1 MNLLNRF
8 RRKSKYGN
16 HVFTFPDGRKLFQI
30 KEEYFDKLPASKLR
44 TIQENSNYIAFLGI
58 SKSTLEAGHRM
69 IKNRI
74 YEIGLLLTKRDKTEL
89 NTKIEE
95 CKKLIDGID
104 TTRKEYDATNEA
116 IMVSTFDLFYYFEGE
131 DIFRTTDETL
141 EMKRHYLNEY
151 PYFRN
156 FFFQKLNGHLSD
168 FKVTYQ
174 NCINF
179 ALAQTAIQ
187 EVVKD
192 LNLTDISE
200 SKIS

>member
-1 MNLLNRF
+1 MFNWFKKKATR
-8 RRKSKYGN
+8 YGD
-16 HVFTFPDGRKLFQI
+16 HVFTFPDGRKLYQI
-30 KEEYFDKLPASKLR
+30 KEDYFEKLPAAKLR

-69 IKNRI
+69 IKDKI
-74 YEIGLLLTKRDKTEL
+74 YEIGLLSQKRDKTEL
-89 NTKIEE
+89 NKTIEDA
-95 CKKLIDGID
+95 KKLIEGID
-104 TTRKEYDATNEA
+104 TTRKEYDGMNEA
-116 IMVSTFDLFYYFEGE
+116 IMVSTFDLFYFFEGE
-131 DIFRTTDETL
+131 DIFSTNEETL
-141 EMKRHYLNEY
+141 ELKRHYLNEY

-168 FKVTYQ
+168 FKITYQ

-192 LNLTDISE
+192 LSLTDISE
-200 SKIS
+200 SKTS

>member
-1 MNLLNRF
+1 MFNWFKKKATR
-8 RRKSKYGN
+8 YGD
-16 HVFTFPDGRKLFQI
+16 HVFTFPDGRKLYQI
-30 KEEYFDKLPASKLR
+30 KEDYFEKLPAAKLR

-69 IKNRI
+69 IKDKI
-74 YEIGLLLTKRDKTEL
+74 YEIGLLSQKRDKTEL
-89 NTKIEE
+89 NKTIEDA
-95 CKKLIDGID
+95 KKLIEGID
-104 TTRKEYDATNEA
+104 TTRKEYDGMNEA
-116 IMVSTFDLFYYFEGE
+116 IMVSTFDLFYFFDGE
-131 DIFRTTDETL
+131 DIFRTNEETL
-141 EMKRHYLNEY
+141 ELKRHYLNEY

-168 FKVTYQ
+168 FKITYQ

-192 LNLTDISE
+192 LSLTDISE
-200 SKIS
+200 SKTS

>member
-1 MNLLNRF
+1 MFNWFKKKATR
-8 RRKSKYGN
+8 YGD
-16 HVFTFPDGRKLFQI
+16 HVFTFPDGKKLYQI
-30 KEEYFDKLPASKLR
+30 KEDYFEKLPAAKLR

-69 IKNRI
+69 IKDKI
-74 YEIGLLLTKRDKTEL
+74 YEIGLLSQKRDKTEL
-89 NTKIEE
+89 NKTIEDA
-95 CKKLIDGID
+95 KKLIEGID
-104 TTRKEYDATNEA
+104 TTRKEYDGMNEA
-116 IMVSTFDLFYYFEGE
+116 IMVSTFDLFYFFEGE
-131 DIFRTTDETL
+131 DIFRTNEETL
-141 EMKRHYLNEY
+141 ELKRHYLNEY

-168 FKVTYQ
+168 FKITYQ

-192 LNLTDISE
+192 LSLTDISE
-200 SKIS
+200 SKTS

>member
-1 MNLLNRF
+1 MFNWFKKKATR
-8 RRKSKYGN
+8 YGD
-16 HVFTFPDGRKLFQI
+16 HVFTFPDGRKLYQI
-30 KEEYFDKLPASKLR
+30 KEDYFEKLPAAKLR

-69 IKNRI
+69 IKDKI
-74 YEIGLLLTKRDKTEL
+74 YEIGLLSQKRDKTEL
-89 NTKIEE
+89 NKTIEDA
-95 CKKLIDGID
+95 KKLIEGID
-104 TTRKEYDATNEA
+104 TTRKEYDGMNEA
-116 IMVSTFDLFYYFEGE
+116 IMVSTFDLFYFFEGE
-131 DIFRTTDETL
+131 DIFRTNEETL
-141 EMKRHYLNEY
+141 ELKRHYLNEY

-168 FKVTYQ
+168 FKITYQ

-192 LNLTDISE
+192 LSLTDISE
-200 SKIS
+200 SKTS

>member
-1 MNLLNRF
+1 MFNWF
-8 RRKSKYGN
+8 KKKATIYGD
-16 HVFTFPDGRKLFQI
+16 HVFTFPDGRKLYQI
-30 KEEYFDKLPASKLR
+30 KEDYFEKLPAAKLR

-69 IKNRI
+69 IKDKI
-74 YEIGLLLTKRDKTEL
+74 YEIGLLSQKRDKTEL
-89 NTKIEE
+89 NKTIEDA
-95 CKKLIDGID
+95 KKLIEGID
-104 TTRKEYDATNEA
+104 TTRKEYDGMNEA
-116 IMVSTFDLFYYFEGE
+116 IMVSTFDLFYFFDGE
-131 DIFRTTDETL
+131 DIFRTNEETL
-141 EMKRHYLNEY
+141 ELKRHYLNEY

-168 FKVTYQ
+168 FKITYQ

-192 LNLTDISE
+192 LSLTDISE
-200 SKIS
+200 SKTS

>member
-1 MNLLNRF
+1 MFNWF
-8 RRKSKYGN
+8 KKKSTRYGN
-16 HVFTFPDGRKLFQI
+16 HVFTFPDGKKLYQI
-30 KEEYFDKLPASKLR
+30 KEDYFEKLPAAKLR

-69 IKNRI
+69 IKDKI
-74 YEIGLLLTKRDKTEL
+74 YEIGLLSQKRDKTEL
-89 NTKIEE
+89 NKTIEDA
-95 CKKLIDGID
+95 KKLIEGID
-104 TTRKEYDATNEA
+104 TTRKEYDGMNEA
-116 IMVSTFDLFYYFEGE
+116 IMVSTFDLFYFFEGE
-131 DIFRTTDETL
+131 DIFSTNEETL
-141 EMKRHYLNEY
+141 ELKRHYLNEY

-168 FKVTYQ
+168 FKITYQ

-192 LNLTDISE
+192 LSLTDISE
-200 SKIS
+200 SKTS

>member
-1 MNLLNRF
+1 MILFKKKDTNL
-8 RRKSKYGN
+8 KYGN
-16 HVFTFPDGRKLFQI
+16 HVFTFPDGRKLYQI
-30 KEEYFDKLPASKLR
+30 KEDYFEKLPAAKLR

-69 IKNRI
+69 IKDKI
-74 YEIGLLLTKRDKTEL
+74 YEIGLLSQKRDKTEL
-89 NTKIEE
+89 NKTIEDA
-95 CKKLIDGID
+95 KKLIEGID
-104 TTRKEYDATNEA
+104 TTRKEYDGMNEA
-116 IMVSTFDLFYYFEGE
+116 IMVSTFDLFYFFDGE
-131 DIFRTTDETL
+131 DIFRTNEETL
-141 EMKRHYLNEY
+141 ELKRHYLNEY

-168 FKVTYQ
+168 FKITYQ

-192 LNLTDISE
+192 LSLTDISE
-200 SKIS
+200 SKTS

>member
-1 MNLLNRF
+1 MFKWFKKKATR
-8 RRKSKYGN
+8 YGD
-16 HVFTFPDGRKLFQI
+16 HVFTFPDGRKLYQI
-30 KEEYFDKLPASKLR
+30 KEDYFEKLPAAKLR

-69 IKNRI
+69 IKDKI
-74 YEIGLLLTKRDKTEL
+74 YEIGLLSQKRDKTEL
-89 NTKIEE
+89 NKTIEDA
-95 CKKLIDGID
+95 KKLIEGID
-104 TTRKEYDATNEA
+104 TTRKEYDGMNEA
-116 IMVSTFDLFYYFEGE
+116 IMVSTFDLFYFFEGE
-131 DIFRTTDETL
+131 DIFSTNEETL
-141 EMKRHYLNEY
+141 ELKRHYLNEY

-168 FKVTYQ
+168 FKITYQ

-192 LNLTDISE
+192 LSLTDISE
-200 SKIS
+200 SKTS